1 MCFNTASPSQRIGET
16 LPDGFFKGELN
27 SKTGFVPSNFVQPL
41 LDQAESGASGL
52 SIQQNTWPRT
62 FEAMSDY
69 NPELQSP
76 NENPE
81 AELAFREGDLI
92 TITGPMDEVT
102 CDT

>member
-1 MCFNTASPSQRIGET
+1 MY
-16 LPDGFFKGELN
+16 
-27 SKTGFVPSNFVQPL
+27 
-41 LDQAESGASGL
+41 
-52 SIQQNTWPRT
+52 
-62 FEAMSDY
+62 DY

-102 CDT
+102 CDTWYHGRDLTHET